1 MQQPS
6 RARLARLAGRA
17 ALLSIALTFA
27 LTLTDAAPP
36 AGAAPNRGPEV
47 EKRIDALLKRMTLDE
62 KLDYLGGSDGF
73 YIRANPRLHLPAL
86 RMADGP
92 LGIRNV
98 GPSTGYAGGIAL
110 AASFDT
116 DLAVHVGA
124 MIGRDARAR
133 GVHFL
138 LGPAVNIYRAPLCGR
153 NFEYFGEDPFLASRI
168 AVAYIDGVQAQGV
181 SATVKHFIAN
191 NSEFDRHHT
200 NAEIDER
207 TLREIYLPAFEAA
220 VKEANVGAIMS
231 AYNLLNGTHLTQH
244 DYLNNQV
251 VKKEW
256 AFDGIIMSD
265 WDATYDGVAAAN
277 AGLDVEMPS
286 AKFMNRATLLPA
298 IQQGKVSLATID
310 DKVRR
315 ILRKAIQLGWLD
327 REQTDLSWP
336 LYSPESRKVA
346 LDGARAG
353 MVLLKNQ
360 GDLLPLDR
368 TKIKSIAIIGPNAF
382 PALPAGGGSAQVRP
396 FAPVSFL
403 QGLTAAFTE
412 GGAPAAHVSYNRGV
426 PTLAEIFDSTSFVT
440 SPNDGKPGL
449 TGEYFG
455 DPSLNGHAA
464 LTRVDEHVNFAWDR
478 PTVWPTGATP
488 KSSARWT
495 GYFIPPKDG
504 DYRFVAF
511 TYGLDEYR
519 LYLDGKLIFDRS
531 SQMQPISIKSVQ
543 LEEGRAYAV
552 RFDYVHGDHHARVG
566 LGVRRAD
573 QIIDPAA
580 KTLAAGADV
589 AIVLA
594 GFDPMTEG
602 EGYDRR
608 FQLPLGQDDLINV
621 VRAANKNT
629 IVALT
634 SGGGV
639 DMNKWLDRVP
649 ALVETWYAGQESG
662 TALGELLTGAFSP
675 SGKLPAT
682 FERRWEDSA
691 VFHSYYPAAP
701 PGEKADKKVVYSE
714 GVFVG
719 YRHFDQSGRKPLFPF
734 GYGLSYTKF
743 KLGAL
748 AVTPETLGGD
758 GPVTVAL
765 DVTNVGHREG
775 AEVVQVYVGD
785 KHAPV
790 PRPPKELKGFVKV
803 SLKPGETKR
812 AQVTLNRRAFSYYDV
827 ATRQWTAAP
836 GDFEI
841 LVGTSSQ
848 EIVLRGHLQ
857 IHGN

>member
-1 MQQPS
+1 M
-6 RARLARLAGRA
+6 
-17 ALLSIALTFA
+17 
-27 LTLTDAAPP
+27 
-36 AGAAPNRGPEV
+36 
-47 EKRIDALLKRMTLDE
+47 EKRVDAILKRMTLDE
-62 KLDYLGGSDGF
+62 KLDYLGGVDGF

-116 DLAVHVGA
+116 DLAGRVGA

-138 LGPAVNIYRAPLCGR
+138 LGPAVNIYRAPMCGR

-168 AVAYIDGVQAQGV
+168 AVAYIAGVQDQGV

-207 TLREIYLPAFEAA
+207 TMREIYLPAFEAA
-220 VKEANVGAIMS
+220 VKEAHVGAIMS
-231 AYNLLNGTHLTQH
+231 AYNLVNGVHLTQH

-251 VKKEW
+251 VKKDW

-298 IQQGKVSLATID
+298 IQAGQGVAGDHRRQGAPHPAQGDPDGLARPRADRSRPGRSI
-310 DKVRR
+310 RR
-315 ILRKAIQLGWLD
+315 
-327 REQTDLSWP
+327 T
-336 LYSPESRKVA
+336 SRKVA
-346 LDGARAG
+346 LEGARAG

-360 GDLLPLDR
+360 GDLLPLAR
-368 TKIKSIAIIGPNAF
+368 AKIKSIAIIGPNAF

-403 QGLTAAFTE
+403 EGLTAAFTE
-412 GGAPAAHVSYNRGV
+412 GGPAARVSYNRGV

-449 TGEYFG
+449 LGEYFS
-455 DPSLNGHAA
+455 DPSLNGRAV

-495 GYFIPPKDG
+495 GFFIPPKDG

-519 LYLDGKLIFDRS
+519 LYLDGKLIFERS
-531 SQMQPISIKSVQ
+531 SQTQPISVKSVR

-573 QIIDPAA
+573 RIIDPAA
-580 KTLAAGADV
+580 KTLAAA
-589 AIVLA
+589 
-594 GFDPMTEG
+594 
-602 EGYDRR
+602 RR
-608 FQLPLGQDDLINV
+608 RRH
-621 VRAANKNT
+621 RA
-629 IVALT
+629 
-634 SGGGV
+634 
-639 DMNKWLDRVP
+639 
-649 ALVETWYAGQESG
+649 
-662 TALGELLTGAFSP
+662 
-675 SGKLPAT
+675 
-682 FERRWEDSA
+682 RR
-691 VFHSYYPAAP
+691 
-701 PGEKADKKVVYSE
+701 
-714 GVFVG
+714 
-719 YRHFDQSGRKPLFPF
+719 
-734 GYGLSYTKF
+734 
-743 KLGAL
+743 
-748 AVTPETLGGD
+748 
-758 GPVTVAL
+758 
-765 DVTNVGHREG
+765 
-775 AEVVQVYVGD
+775 
-785 KHAPV
+785 
-790 PRPPKELKGFVKV
+790 
-803 SLKPGETKR
+803 
-812 AQVTLNRRAFSYYDV
+812 
-827 ATRQWTAAP
+827 
-836 GDFEI
+836 
-841 LVGTSSQ
+841 
-848 EIVLRGHLQ
+848 LRSR
-857 IHGN
+857 